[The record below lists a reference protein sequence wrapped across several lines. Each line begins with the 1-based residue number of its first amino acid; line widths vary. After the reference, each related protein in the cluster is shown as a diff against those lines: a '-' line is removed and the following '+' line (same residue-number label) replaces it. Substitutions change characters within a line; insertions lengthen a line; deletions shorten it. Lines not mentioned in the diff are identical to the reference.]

1 MLRKYQLSED
11 VFVVNAKVAKNKIA
25 ELQGYGINIAMDNF
39 GGGSCAVHQ
48 LQGLGLSQVKLA
60 AIYLEDIE
68 YNPESFNFVS
78 AIVEFATK
86 LNFPVVAKQVE
97 NKQQLN
103 LLTHAK
109 CTWFQGYIISRPL
122 EHDDIIQLIMTKLS
136 LSVVP

>member
-1 MLRKYQLSED
+1 
-11 VFVVNAKVAKNKIA
+11 VFVVNASVAKNKIA
-25 ELQGYGINIAMDNF
+25 ELQRFGINIAMDNF
-39 GGGSCAVHQ
+39 GSGSCAVYL
-48 LQGLGLSQVKLA
+48 LQGIRFSQVKLA
-60 AIYLEDIE
+60 AVYLEDIE
-68 YNPESFNFVS
+68 FNPETFNIVN
-78 AIVEFATK
+78 AIIEFAAK

-122 EHDDIIQLIMTKLS
+122 DNDDIIQLIKTQLS